1 MSKPNEYVKMLFTNN
16 TIESNHPNCVITMV
30 KHKWK
35 YVLAYMSK

>member
-1 MSKPNEYVKMLFTNN
+1 
-16 TIESNHPNCVITMV
+16 MV